1 MPLIFVAFLA
11 GILTALAPCV
21 LPIIPV
27 VIGGSISDSDKKKPY
42 IVVFSLFVSIII
54 FTLLLKGTTLLI
66 DIPDIFWKILS
77 GLFIILFGL
86 TLVFPQLWDKIT
98 APFQFYN
105 KSQRLLA
112 KSSQK
117 KGYGADILIGFAL
130 GPVFSSCSPVYLFI
144 LSAVLPTNF
153 GLGIVYIISYA
164 LGLCMVLLLVGIFG
178 QKIISK
184 FEWAINP
191 YGWFKR
197 GLGVVLIISGIFI
210 ISGLDRAIQQYVI
223 TSGFL
228 DITQVEKSFLK

>member
-27 VIGGSISDSDKKKPY
+27 VISSSVSDKDKKKPY
-42 IVVFSLFVSIII
+42 IVVFSLFVSIIL
-54 FTLLLKGTTLLI
+54 FTLILKGTTLLI
-66 DIPDIFWKILS
+66 DIPDIFWKVLS
-77 GLFIILFGL
+77 GIFIILFGL
-86 TLVFPQLWDKIT
+86 TLVFPLLWDKT
-98 APFQFYN
+98 TEPLKLYS
-105 KSQRLLA
+105 KSQRFLA

-117 KGYGADILIGFAL
+117 KGYGGDILIGFAL

-153 GLGIVYIISYA
+153 ALGVIYIVSYA
-164 LGLCMVLLLVGIFG
+164 LGLCLVLLLVGVFG
-178 QKIISK
+178 QKLINK

-197 GLGVVLIISGIFI
+197 GLGIVLIVAGIFI
-210 ISGLDRAIQQYVI
+210 ITGLDRAIQQYVI
-223 TSGFL
+223 TTGFL
-228 DITQVEKSFLK
+228 DITFIEKSFLK